1 MTKVWDTHKHYDAVH
16 AYGNLTTRSC
26 QRSVSIEGLENIPKD
41 GAVILAPNHRT
52 ALMDPMMVL
61 LVSKGKIAFGAR
73 SDIFKNPKVAR
84 ILRWLRILPIA
95 RERNGLSEVAKN
107 FETFDEIV
115 ECLEHDV
122 PFCLFSEGMHRAE
135 RGMLPVKKGIFRIAK
150 MATDKLGK
158 KVYVVPMGLDYED
171 FFQGQRRTAI
181 RVGEAIEIGESF
193 RTLEAEGR
201 SEADIYRHLCETL
214 RERILALI
222 DRIPE
227 RGHGNKLLRL
237 LGAVVSLPLFAVC
250 AVGSIFIWL
259 PLLIITSR
267 LKDKAWT
274 QTVRYVM
281 HLIFPLFWPFH
292 ICLERLL
299 NFYRDLAADF
309 RRG

>member
-1 MTKVWDTHKHYDAVH
+1 MAKVWETYKHYDAVH

-26 QRSVSIEGLENIPKD
+26 QRSVKIEGLENIPKD

-52 ALMDPMMVL
+52 ALMDPMMIL
-61 LVSKGKIAFGAR
+61 LISKGKIAFGAR

-122 PFCLFSEGMHRAE
+122 
-135 RGMLPVKKGIFRIAK
+135 
-150 MATDKLGK
+150 
-158 KVYVVPMGLDYED
+158 VYVVPMGLDYED

-181 RVGEAIEIGESF
+181 RVGEAIEIGETF
-193 RTLEAEGR
+193 RTLEAEGK
-201 SEADIYRHLCETL
+201 SEAEIYRHLCETL

-237 LGAVVSLPLFAVC
+237 LGAIISLPLFALC

-281 HLIFPLFWPFH
+281 HLIFPLFAA
-292 ICLERLL
+292 ELL
-299 NFYRDLAADF
+299 SRPGGGLPPRIGPPEDIIKK
-309 RRG
+309 RRPVAGRRFSP

>member
-1 MTKVWDTHKHYDAVH
+1 MAKVWEEYKYYDQVH
-16 AYGNLTTRSC
+16 AYGNLTARSC

-61 LVSKGKIAFGAR
+61 LISKEKIAFGAR
-73 SDIFKNPKVAR
+73 SDIFKNPKTAR
-84 ILRWLRILPIA
+84 KLRWLRILPIA

-135 RGMLPVKKGIFRIAK
+135 RGMMPVKKGIFRIAK
-150 MATDKLGK
+150 MAADKLGK

-181 RVGEAIEIGESF
+181 RVGEAIEIGEAF
-193 RTLEAEGR
+193 RAHADESEAE
-201 SEADIYRHLCETL
+201 IYRHLCETL

-227 RGHGNKLLRL
+227 RRHDRKLLRL
-237 LGAVVSLPLFAVC
+237 LGAIVSLPLFALC
-250 AVGSIFIWL
+250 AVGSILIWL
-259 PLLIITSR
+259 PHLIIMSKI
-267 LKDKAWT
+267 KDKAWT

-292 ICLERLL
+292 ICFERLL
-299 NFYRDLAADF
+299 NFYRDLIADF
-309 RRG
+309 RK